1 MKNKNVRYLSGL
13 YDILEKIPG
22 FLFFLSPLIK
32 KYRLYLNYDMK
43 ACSSEVTG
51 TLIKIYAVS
60 VPVSVLVFWTD
71 PSVFTF
77 FTALFAARFI
87 ADSFIVSS
95 YTDLEVRFLK
105 AFDDFLNIVRHNYFI
120 TGSVKT
126 AIAVSENEAD
136 DIMKGHIREIYR
148 CLDSADPDE
157 ESEKYLNT
165 PYHRYLKL
173 FLTLSGL
180 VEENGDAEDEKGSV
194 FLNSCMH
201 LKNETEEDIR
211 FITEKKHRFS
221 GLMYTAVLPLLAMPF
236 IAMWGVSTIPSLN
249 TFYYGY
255 SGTVLKVL
263 MFLIT
268 YICYRALRLL
278 RDGDMMDRKRYKAAE
293 KLIRIRIFIKIPQ
306 QLIKLNPEKAGKKAD
321 RIEDLSEGYGIKTF
335 YMQKALYFA
344 AGFVI
349 SCLVLFSGHNASAR
363 IYRYDT
369 PDVTGLTS
377 TADARQIAA
386 MEVLIPVYTDRLIEE
401 DIIMEKEKLKE
412 QLLLKKDIRTESVA
426 GTAAD
431 EILKRIYQ
439 YENEK
444 FGIIDILI
452 AVAVSVV
459 CFFFPDI
466 GLVFKGAVS
475 SSRYKDEII
484 QFQSIIHMLK
494 KVPGISTVSLL
505 EEMERFST
513 LFKPVI
519 RQCINEYNISDES
532 ALNRMYE
539 AKKDKD
545 FRRIA
550 DCFRQV
556 SELGI
561 EDAFMEI
568 SREIENFKENRK
580 LDRKIML
587 DSEAMLASLLA
598 VIPGGLILF
607 GYLLGP
613 FMIRSVQIFNEY
625 QAGIAM
631 GGF

>member
-1 MKNKNVRYLSGL
+1 MKNKNVRFLSGL

-22 FLFFLSPLIK
+22 FLTILALLIK
-32 KYRLYLNYDMK
+32 RYRLYLNYDMK
-43 ACSSEVTG
+43 VCSAKVAG
-51 TLIKIYAVS
+51 TLIKIYAVT
-60 VPVSVLVFWTD
+60 VPVSVLIFWTE

-77 FTALFAARFI
+77 FIALFAARFI
-87 ADSFIVSS
+87 ADSFTISS

-105 AFDDFLNIVRHNYFI
+105 AFDDFLSIIRHNYYI

-148 CLDSADPDE
+148 CLDSADPDA

-211 FITEKKHRFS
+211 FITEKRHRFS
-221 GLMYTAVLPLLAMPF
+221 GLMYTAVLPLAALPF

-249 TFYYGY
+249 IFYYGY
-255 SGTVLKVL
+255 TGTILKVL
-263 MFLIT
+263 MFLISF
-268 YICYRALRLL
+268 ICYRALRVL
-278 RDGDMMDRKRYKAAE
+278 RDGEMMNQKRYLISE
-293 KLIRIRIFIKIPQ
+293 KLIRVRYLKKIPQ
-306 QLIKLNPEKAGKKAD
+306 LLVNITPKKAKRKED
-321 RIEDLSEGYGIKTF
+321 RIEDCGAGYGIKAF
-335 YMQKALYFA
+335 YMKKVLYFA

-369 PDVTGLTS
+369 PDVTGLTAS
-377 TADARQIAA
+377 ADARQIAA
-386 MEVLIPVYTDRLIEE
+386 MENLIPLYTDRLIEE
-401 DIIMEKEKLKE
+401 GAAADREILKE
-412 QLLLKKDIRTESVA
+412 QLLLEKDIRTEPVA
-426 GTAAD
+426 EAAAD
-431 EILKRIYQ
+431 EILKRISQ
-439 YENEK
+439 YESER
-444 FGIIDILI
+444 FGITDILLAFAI
-452 AVAVSVV
+452 SII

-466 GLVFKGAVS
+466 GLMFLGAVS
-475 SSRYKDEII
+475 SSGYKDEII

-494 KVPGISTVSLL
+494 NVPGISTVSLL
-505 EEMERFST
+505 EEMERFSR
-513 LFKPVI
+513 LFKPII

-539 AKKDKD
+539 AGKDKD
-545 FRRIA
+545 FKRIA

-556 SELGI
+556 AELGI

-587 DSEAMLASLLA
+587 DSEVMLASLLA

-625 QAGIAM
+625 QSGIAM
-631 GGF
+631 GGL

>member
-1 MKNKNVRYLSGL
+1 MKNKNVRYLSVI
-13 YDILEKIPG
+13 YDVLEKIPG
-22 FLFFLSPLIK
+22 FLFFLTPLIK
-32 KYRLYLNYDMK
+32 RYRLYLNYDMK
-43 ACSSEVTG
+43 VCSAEVAG
-51 TLIKIYAVS
+51 TLIRIYAVS
-60 VPVSVLVFWTD
+60 VPVSVLIFWTD

-87 ADSFIVSS
+87 ADSFIISS
-95 YTDLEVRFLK
+95 YTALEVRFLK
-105 AFDDFLNIVRHNYFI
+105 AFDDFLSMVRHNYFI

-126 AIAVSENEAD
+126 AIAASENEAE

-148 CLDSADPDE
+148 CLDSSDPDA

-180 VEENGDAEDEKGSV
+180 VEENGDAEGEKGSV

-221 GLMYTAVLPLLAMPF
+221 GLIYTAVLPLAALPF

-249 TFYYGY
+249 IFYYGY

-268 YICYRALRLL
+268 VIGYRALRIL
-278 RDGDMMDRKRYKAAE
+278 RDGDMMNKKQYPAAE
-293 KLIRIRIFIKIPQ
+293 RLVRVRYLKKIPQ
-306 QLIKLNPEKAGKKAD
+306 FLIGLGPKKALK
-321 RIEDLSEGYGIKTF
+321 RAEQIEECSAGYKIETF
-335 YMQKALYFA
+335 YMQKALCFA

-349 SCLVLFSGHNASAR
+349 SCMVLFFGHNASAR

-369 PDVTGLTS
+369 PDVTGLTA
-377 TADARQIAA
+377 TADARQIEA
-386 MEVLIPVYTDRLIEE
+386 MEKLIPIYTDRLIEE
-401 DIIMEKEKLKE
+401 DIIMEKETLKE
-412 QLLLKKDIRTESVA
+412 QLLLEKDIRTDQVA
-426 GTAAD
+426 DAAAD
-431 EILKRIYQ
+431 EIQKRISQ

-444 FGIIDILI
+444 FGIFDLILAFTASLI
-452 AVAVSVV
+452 

-466 GLVFKGAVS
+466 GLVFKCALSASGY
-475 SSRYKDEII
+475 RDEII
-484 QFQSIIHMLK
+484 QFQNIIYMLK
-494 KVPGISTVSLL
+494 NVPGISAVSLL
-505 EEMERFST
+505 EEMERFSR
-513 LFKPVI
+513 LYKPVI

-532 ALNRMYE
+532 AINRMYE
-539 AKKDKD
+539 AKKDKE
-545 FRRIA
+545 FKRIA

-556 SELGI
+556 PELGI

-625 QAGIAM
+625 QSGIAM